1 MSICPVAEIDV
12 GVVVAVRYMLE
23 KGFHTTIRGEKI
35 FKQYYIHTLITVNVF
50 DIICTSLGG
59 ENHGI
64 QRRRQKNKGTHR

>member
-1 MSICPVAEIDV
+1 MLGSCGCEIDV
-12 GVVVAVRYMLE
+12 GKKAPTLPSE
-23 KGFHTTIRGEKI
+23 AGNFL
-35 FKQYYIHTLITVNVF
+35 KQNYIHTLTTVNVC